1 VTVSTNEDMLCVR
14 CGKPAHYILR
24 GYRPG
29 PGGME
34 SVDFLQCGQCAT
46 RFWRRGDA
54 ESTNKQIGKGGD
66 YVTKNRTLLD
76 ALEDGDFDFDD
87 LAMLTISIMG
97 ALEHR
102 DRQFADAAARVATG
116 DTKKEKDSI
125 KEDIDH
131 LRTKLGSYVGLYTD
145 LEKKYGRLRN
155 DHEAVVEDNERLQLQ
170 VRNLGDAV
178 NKNAEAIIENQRL
191 LHLAKGE
198 IAQRDCIIKE
208 QQEKLAERQKWIDEN
223 CSRNDASNWV
233 ALHAVRDAGRLAGY
247 QTTDID
253 EILKKLLDDRRQA
266 VQSCDVK
273 GNEILH
279 ADQRL
284 AEARTEIA
292 NLVRDRDGLRNLVDK
307 YRHEKVA
314 QQTDHE
320 EQVKVL
326 VAARDAAIMECAN
339 HLPLVS
345 AVRSGEKRLWGC
357 IAYPDVVAAVTRIID
372 QAGRFDED
380 RGKMAAL
387 ERDREALRLAVND
400 LKRETSQQQTRIA
413 SLQKDVEN
421 YSLNYIAKSR
431 LEWLEKKLTE
441 ASGEIGDLRGWK
453 HDQVK
458 TINEAQTL
466 LWGWGCIKYPAGD
479 ALARIIAQARSR

>member
-1 VTVSTNEDMLCVR
+1 VTISTDGYMCIR

-29 PGGME
+29 PGGTE
-34 SVDFLQCGQCAT
+34 SFDFLQCGQCAT
-46 RFWRRGDA
+46 RFWRRADA
-54 ESTNKQIGKGGD
+54 ESTNKQTGKGGD

-76 ALEDGDFDFDD
+76 ALEAGDFDFDD
-87 LAMLTISIMG
+87 LAMLTISILG

-102 DRQFADAAARVATG
+102 DRQFAQAAARVTTG
-116 DTKKEKDSI
+116 GSEKE
-125 KEDIDH
+125 EIDRLH
-131 LRTKLGSYVGLYTD
+131 TKLGSYVAEYND
-145 LEKKYGRLRN
+145 LEEKVERLREQN
-155 DHEAVVEDNERLQLQ
+155 SAVVAENTRLQLQ

-178 NKNAEAIIENQRL
+178 NKNLQAFCETQNE
-191 LHLAKGE
+191 LHLAQGE

-307 YRHEKVA
+307 YRNEKVA

-357 IAYPDVVAAVTRIID
+357 IAYPDVVAAVTHIID

-400 LKRETSQQQTRIA
+400 LKRETSQQQTSIA
-413 SLQKDVEN
+413 RLQKDVEN

-466 LWGWGCIKYPAGD
+466 LWGCIKYPAGD
-479 ALARIIAQARSR
+479 ALARIITQAQSG